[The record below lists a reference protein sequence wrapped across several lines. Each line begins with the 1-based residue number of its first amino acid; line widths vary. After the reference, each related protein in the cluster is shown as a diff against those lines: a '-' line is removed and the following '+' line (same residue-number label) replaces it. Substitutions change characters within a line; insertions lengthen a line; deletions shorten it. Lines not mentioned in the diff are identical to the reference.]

1 MIDVD
6 GYRPNVGIVLCNSQG
21 QLLWARRIGRNEWQF
36 PQGGIKHDETPEQ
49 ALYRELSEEIGLK
62 PQQVSILGN
71 TLGWLYYKLP
81 KWMLRRGRKPLCIG
95 QKQVW
100 YLLKLC
106 ASESAICLDRFDQPE
121 FDRWRWVGYWQPLE
135 EVVSFKRE
143 VYMKALHELAPLLN
157 KEKIKKVINK
167 ST

>member
-1 MIDVD
+1 MIDID
-6 GYRPNVGIVLCNSQG
+6 GYRANVGIVLCNSQG

-49 ALYRELSEEIGLK
+49 ALYRELGEEIGLK
-62 PQQVSILGN
+62 PQHVSILGN

-81 KWMLRRGRKPLCIG
+81 KWMVRRGQEPLCIG

-106 ASESAICLDRFDQPE
+106 ASESAICLDRFAQPE

-157 KEKIKKVINK
+157 KEKIKKVIHK